1 MLKKVAFHNLG
12 CKVNSYELEFVQQ
25 RFTEN
30 DFRIVPFDQKA
41 DIYVVNTCTVTNIA
55 DRKSRQMLHKTKTLN
70 PEAIVVA
77 MGCYVETGKVEA
89 AKDLGID
96 VLIGNN
102 EKGHAFEIIMEHVK
116 ALEANNE
123 KAAKTDE
130 TAKASDE
137 DLLKRID
144 HIEDIDKVR
153 DYDEFKLGFTTEHTR
168 VHVKIQ
174 DGCNQFCSYC
184 AIPLARGR
192 VRSRKI
198 EDIVAEV
205 KGLSNKGYKEF
216 VLTGIHLSSYG
227 MENYNL
233 EMTNNGDA
241 KRTMTDS
248 DCNDMG
254 FSEYENAKLI
264 DAIEAVAKI
273 EDVKRIRLGSLE
285 PRIVTDEFLKRLVDT
300 GKICPHFH
308 LSLQSG
314 SDSVLKRMNRRYT
327 AKEFLEKAELIRSYF
342 EHPGIT
348 TDVIAGFPGET
359 EEEFIETREYMEKVD
374 FYEAHI
380 FKYSRRKGTVADKL
394 PGQLTDKEKSVR
406 SEKLITDANIRSK
419 RFREYY
425 IGKKVEVLFEEPI
438 RIDGEEYLTGYS
450 REYVKVAFKSSDSS
464 MINNIYEMRV
474 TGFISD
480 ELMEVTM
487 N

>member
-1 MLKKVAFHNLG
+1 MKKVAFHNLG

-55 DRKSRQMLHKTKTLN
+55 ARKSRQMLHRTKALN

-77 MGCYVETGKVEA
+77 MGCYVETGKEQA

-96 VLIGNN
+96 VLIGNSD
-102 EKGHAFEIIMEHVK
+102 KGHAYEKIIEYMNSSEN
-116 ALEANNE
+116 ANCDVNE
-123 KAAKTDE
+123 RMD
-130 TAKASDE
+130 S
-137 DLLKRID
+137 L
-144 HIEDIDKVR
+144 EDISKVS
-153 DYDEFKLGFTTEHTR
+153 DYDEFKLSFTTEHTR

-198 EDIVAEV
+198 EDIVSEIT
-205 KGLSNKGYKEF
+205 GLTEKGYKEF

-233 EMTNNGDA
+233 EMMEHETEGF
-241 KRTMTDS
+241 TD
-248 DCNDMG
+248 
-254 FSEYENAKLI
+254 YENAKLI
-264 DAIEAVAKI
+264 DAIEAVAAI
-273 EDVKRIRLGSLE
+273 DGVKRIRLGSLE
-285 PRIVTDEFLKRLVDT
+285 PRIITDDFLKRLSET

-314 SDSVLKRMNRRYT
+314 SDTVLKRMNRRYT
-327 AKEFLEKAELIRSYF
+327 KEEFLEKAQLIRKYF

-359 EEEFIETREYMEKVD
+359 DEEFLETKKYMNEVD

-380 FKYSRRKGTVADKL
+380 FKYSRRKGTVADTMD
-394 PGQLTDKEKSVR
+394 GQLTDKEKSVR
-406 SEKLITDANIRSK
+406 SDLLIKDSLERSK

-425 IGKKVEVLFEEPI
+425 IGKHVEVLFEEI
-438 RIDGEEYLTGYS
+438 IDINGCEYLTGYT
-450 REYVKVAFKSSDSS
+450 REYVKVVCRSSDKQL
-464 MINNIYEMRV
+464 INSVSEVVIRE
-474 TGFISD
+474 FISD
-480 ELMEVTM
+480 EVMEAEFVF
-487 N
+487 